1 MRLKNL
7 SYNGKEVIYMLLGWI
22 ILIVIATLISVVV
35 EDRIKARKSRKE
47 VEARFGKALIDAETR
62 YHH

>member
-1 MRLKNL
+1 
-7 SYNGKEVIYMLLGWI
+7 MLLGWV

-47 VEARFGKALIDAETR
+47 VEARFDKALIDAETR